1 MPLSL
6 MLWPTADLRMQK
18 ELWIG
23 ITIVVGFVALIIFA
37 LGRSGKIDLD
47 DRSSP
52 KRMPGKN

>member
-1 MPLSL
+1 
-6 MLWPTADLRMQK
+6 MQR

-52 KRMPGKN
+52 KRMPGKD